1 VLLPVQRHGLVS
13 TARRAL
19 AMSSFVLAGLSSG
32 SARAQG
38 TADEVRAQTLFDVA
52 RQLRDGGQLADACPM
67 FARSKELALGV
78 GVTLHLAD
86 CYERMGRTASAW
98 DQFRQAETLAHERG
112 DEKRADVARERAR
125 ALEPRLERLTV
136 AASSAPHDGWQV
148 LVDGA
153 ALPASMWNLALAL
166 DPGDHVVTVTAPGR
180 PTRTLR
186 AHLDAAISLAIV
198 TIDEPTA
205 PASVAMAIAPPA
217 PEPVA
222 AESAAPPQ
230 GQPISARTWL
240 GAGLVAV
247 GLTGVGF
254 GTAFLVRR
262 SQLMNNSNACDTPQ
276 NEDDTAVAATIAFA
290 AGGTALLSAFVLFLS
305 APTSMQGPRPAMGW
319 SLAPAPLRGGGG
331 AVVRA
336 SF

>member
-1 VLLPVQRHGLVS
+1 LLLPVQRHGLVS

-19 AMSSFVLAGLSSG
+19 AMSSFVLAGLWSG
-32 SARAQG
+32 SARAQV
-38 TADEVRAQTLFDVA
+38 TADEMRAQTLFDAA

-67 FARSKELALGV
+67 FARSKELAPGV

-98 DQFRQAETLAHERG
+98 EQFHQAERLAHERG
-112 DEKRADVARERAR
+112 DEKRADIARGRAQ
-125 ALEPRLERLTV
+125 ALAPGLERLTV
-136 AASSAPHDGWQV
+136 AASPASHDGWQV

-180 PTRTLR
+180 PPRTLR
-186 AHLDAAISLAIV
+186 ARLDAAMSLAIV

-205 PASVAMAIAPPA
+205 PVAMAIAPPA
-217 PEPVA
+217 IEPVA
-222 AESAAPPQ
+222 AESAAPSP
-230 GQPISARTWL
+230 GPPISARTWL

-247 GLTGVGF
+247 GLTGMGF

-262 SQLMNNSNACDTPQ
+262 SQLMNNGTSCDTPQ

-290 AGGTALLSAFVLFLS
+290 AGGAALLSAFVLFLS
-305 APTSMQGPRPAMGW
+305 APSSMQGPMPAMGW

-331 AVVRA
+331 AVVRS

>member
-1 VLLPVQRHGLVS
+1 LRLPVRRHGLVS
-13 TARRAL
+13 IARRGL
-19 AMSSFVLAGLSSG
+19 AGSFVLAGLSSG

-38 TADEVRAQTLFDVA
+38 LADEARAQTLFDAA
-52 RQLRDGGQLADACPM
+52 RQLRDSGQLADACPM

-112 DEKRADVARERAR
+112 DEKRAEIARDRAR
-125 ALEPRLERLTV
+125 ALAPALERLTV
-136 AASSAPHDGWQV
+136 AASTASHDGWQV

-153 ALPASMWNLALAL
+153 ALPAFMWNSPLAL

-180 PTRTLR
+180 PPCATRVRLDPGSPLVTLP
-186 AHLDAAISLAIV
+186 
-198 TIDEPTA
+198 IDGPTA
-205 PASVAMAIAPPA
+205 PAAVPTASAPA
-217 PEPVA
+217 ASGPVA
-222 AESAAPPQ
+222 AESVAPLP
-230 GQPISARTWL
+230 GPPISARVWL

-247 GLTGVGF
+247 GLTGMGF
-254 GTAFLVRR
+254 GTAFLVKR
-262 SQLMNNSNACDTPQ
+262 SQLMNSGTPCDTPQ
-276 NEDDTAVAATIAFA
+276 NEDDTAAAATIAFA
-290 AGGTALLSAFVLFLS
+290 AGGAALLSAFVLFLS
-305 APTSMQGPRPAMGW
+305 APSSTQEPRPTMGW